1 MTSNPSQRFYT
12 FPDLKRI
19 GWPYSRQHTNRMI
32 NKGRFPRP
40 KKAPGG
46 VVNIWTSDQIEDI
59 VESLASTETNNEAA

>member
-1 MTSNPSQRFYT
+1 MPNNPSRRFYT

-32 NKGRFPRP
+32 NQGRFPRP

-46 VVNIWTSDQIEDI
+46 VVNIWTSDQIEDVVTSI
-59 VESLASTETNNEAA
+59 APANGDSAA